1 MQIVD
6 MLLTN
11 INRPRKANTPKV
23 CVVHWTANLNKGAD
37 AVANARY
44 FNRPYKA
51 VKSKG
56 KLIYLEMDGR
66 PFNYASAHYVID
78 DKRVVRCIP
87 ENEMAYHVGATKYKP
102 DALRLISDYPNSAS
116 IGIEMCVNSDGDFKK
131 TYANTVAFVADL
143 LKRYGWST
151 AKLWRHYDVTGKDC
165 PRYFVDDAT
174 AKKFGFA
181 SAAAGWEKFK
191 ADVRAAL
198 SDVVGKNIDGYVNI
212 LVNGRELKEKGIL
225 VAGTS
230 YAPVRPLA
238 EALGLKVDW
247 DGRVLL
253 SRQAVVEGTAPVV
266 LDGKVLE
273 KNAAIVGGRSYLPV
287 REIAEALGLKVGWDG
302 RVLLSK

>member
-1 MQIVD
+1 MQVID

-11 INRPRKANTPKV
+11 INRPRRANNPRV
-23 CVVHWTANLNKGAD
+23 CVIHWTGNPAKGAD

-44 FNRPYKA
+44 FNRPYKVA
-51 VKSKG
+51 KGEG
-56 KLIYLEMDGR
+56 KLIYLEMDGQ
-66 PFNYASAHYVID
+66 PFNYASAHYVVD

-87 ENEMAYHVGATKYKP
+87 ENEMAYHVGSTKYKP
-102 DALRLISDYPNSAS
+102 DALRLISNYPNNAS
-116 IGIEMCVNSDGDFKK
+116 IGVEMCVNSDGDFKK
-131 TYANTVAFVADL
+131 TYANTVTFVADI

-151 AKLWRHYDVTGKDC
+151 ARLWRHYDVTGKDC

-174 AKKFGFA
+174 ARKFGFA

-191 ADVRAAL
+191 KDVQAEL
-198 SDVVGKNIDGYVNI
+198 SSLVGKSIDGYVAI
-212 LVNGRELKEKGIL
+212 VVNGRELKEKGIL

-238 EALGLKVDW
+238 EALGLKVGW

-266 LDGKVLE
+266 LDGRELE
-273 KNAAIVGGRSYLPV
+273 KEAVIVDGRSYLPV
-287 REIAEALGLKVGWDG
+287 REIAETLGLKVGWDG
-302 RVLLSK
+302 RVLLDG